1 MEEWEDLEV
10 TRAPSLPLLVR
21 ARIVEVSAGS
31 SREEVNRACSL
42 TSRGEEENRA
52 ASALLPTWSERE
64 GEEWVLR
71 RRAEVVVRR
80 AQPGGRG
87 WGPNPLL
94 EGRRE
99 RPHSVELGNLRGR
112 WLGAGG
118 SRGGSLGH
126 PGSPRGPWWGVVPCT
141 RVRHRQCDEL
151 PEEFTRAGIGACF
164 RGGSFIHLI
173 FCT

>member
-1 MEEWEDLEV
+1 MMGDWEDVEV

-21 ARIVEVSAGS
+21 ARILEVSAAS
-31 SREEVNRACSL
+31 SREEL
-42 TSRGEEENRA
+42 GRA
-52 ASALLPTWSERE
+52 ASALPTAPQWSERE

-80 AQPGGRG
+80 AQAGGRG

-126 PGSPRGPWWGVVPCT
+126 PSGSPRGPWWGVVPCT

>member
-1 MEEWEDLEV
+1 MGDWEDVEV

-21 ARIVEVSAGS
+21 ARILEVSAAS
-31 SREEVNRACSL
+31 SREEL
-42 TSRGEEENRA
+42 GRA
-52 ASALLPTWSERE
+52 ASALPTAPQWSERE

-80 AQPGGRG
+80 AQAVGRG

-99 RPHSVELGNLRGR
+99 RPHSVELGSLRGR
-112 WLGAGG
+112 WWGAGG
-118 SRGGSLGH
+118 SHRGSLGH

-151 PEEFTRAGIGACF
+151 PEEFTKAGIGVCF
-164 RGGSFIHLI
+164 KGKEHFNMYVIH
-173 FCT
+173 TMYV

>member
-1 MEEWEDLEV
+1 MEDWEDVEV

-21 ARIVEVSAGS
+21 ARILEPVSSAS
-31 SREEVNRACSL
+31 SREEV
-42 TSRGEEENRA
+42 GRA
-52 ASALLPTWSERE
+52 ASALPSAPEWSGRE

-80 AQPGGRG
+80 AQVGGRG

-99 RPHSVELGNLRGR
+99 RPPSVELGGLRGR
-112 WLGAGG
+112 WWGAGG
-118 SRGGSLGH
+118 SRRGSLGH

-151 PEEFTRAGIGACF
+151 PEEFTKAGIGACF
-164 RGGSFIHLI
+164 KGKGLQYVYHAQSHALEVAI
-173 FCT
+173 